1 MYTVYCTA
9 SHSNPLSC
17 LPYSIRTP
25 NIASVHV
32 HVFPC
37 TSLGSIDIKV
47 SFLWDI
53 NVIKESSGQLEIC
66 AYRKSVHT
74 QTFEN
79 YADRI
84 FRSIIVLVQG
94 IMTQQCLPP
103 HFHIHIHDCTPILG
117 PG

>member
-17 LPYSIRTP
+17 LPFSIPTP

-74 QTFEN
+74 QTLKTMQTEYLEALCIGYYDTAVPSTTFP
-79 YADRI
+79 Y
-84 FRSIIVLVQG
+84 
-94 IMTQQCLPP
+94 TY
-103 HFHIHIHDCTPILG
+103 T
-117 PG
+117 